1 MDRFKREFVS
11 SDDRNLGTTRYL
23 YNRQCVVNGSVR
35 STCKGDCTTHPDKTG
50 TGMLKNQNEMLEI
63 KTDLINLRRRQ
74 VFGLLQHDQME
85 LQRKVVRGLNTKKF
99 SSLTDP
105 ENKIIIG
112 YKQKTEKKALFKEL

>member
-1 MDRFKREFVS
+1 MSLLTIETWEQQDI
-11 SDDRNLGTTRYL
+11 
-23 YNRQCVVNGSVR
+23 YNRQCIVVNGSVI

-50 TGMLKNQNEMLEI
+50 TGMLKNKNEMLEI